1 MGFQE
6 VAATNALE
14 ACNGISDIKLF
25 RGNGKMFL
33 QNDLGL
39 KLNAAMQSHIRS
51 GKGGEK
57 LAVAAS
63 KATWT
68 KQPSCYSRPSLRAT
82 GKVL

>member
-39 KLNAAMQSHIRS
+39 KLKAAMQSHMRS

-57 LAVAAS
+57 ASCRCFQGNLDQATQLLLA
-63 KATWT
+63 
-68 KQPSCYSRPSLRAT
+68 PLP
-82 GKVL
+82 